1 MRAAVIRRYG
11 PPEVFAMQDLPDPQP
26 KPGEVLIRVKTI
38 GVNFADI
45 LQRIGAYPTAPKPP
59 FVPGLEVAGVVEK
72 AADGGRS
79 GEADS
84 LRPGDA
90 VAALTNFNAYAEW
103 VTVPAGLAFRL
114 PSGMTFEDAAAIPVN
129 YLTAYHSLFTMGNML
144 PGDRILIHGAAGGV
158 GVAAVQLAKVRGLKI
173 FGVAGPAKQ
182 ETLRKLGVDHAID
195 YEKDDFVDVVNK
207 YAPDGVEMAMDPIGG
222 KSFAKSYKC
231 LGSTG
236 RLVIYGFSTI
246 ASGNGKR
253 SLLGG
258 AKALLE
264 TPRFHP
270 LQLMAKNVSVIGVNL
285 TGLQARP
292 QLMRSEMAEIFQM
305 YATGKIKPI
314 IGKKFPLQEAA
325 AGHQFI
331 HDRKNI
337 GKVLLWVK

>member
-11 PPEVFAMQDLPDPQP
+11 APDVFAVQDLPDPQP

-45 LQRIGAYPTAPKPP
+45 LQRIGAYPSAPKPP

-72 AADGGRS
+72 VADGGRA
-79 GEADS
+79 GEGDA

-90 VAALTNFNAYAEW
+90 VAALTRFGAYAEW
-103 VTVPAGLAFRL
+103 VTVPAGMAFRL
-114 PSGMTFEDAAAIPVN
+114 PAGMPFDDAAAIPVN

-144 PGDRILIHGAAGGV
+144 PGDRLLIHAAAGGV
-158 GVAAVQLAKVRGLKI
+158 GIAAVQLAKARGLKI
-173 FGVAGPAKQ
+173 FGVAGPTKQ

-195 YEKDDFVDVVNK
+195 YDRDDFVDVVRK

-222 KSFAKSYKC
+222 KSFAKSFEC

-246 ASGNGKR
+246 ASGNRKR
-253 SLLGG
+253 SLFGG

-270 LQLMAKNVSVIGVNL
+270 LRLMGKNVSVIGVNL
-285 TGLQARP
+285 SGLQARP
-292 QLMRSEMAEIFQM
+292 QLMRAQMAEIFQM
-305 YATGKIKPI
+305 YSAGKIKPI
-314 IGKKFPLQEAA
+314 IGKKFPLLEAA
-325 AGHQFI
+325 MAHQFI

-337 GKVLLWVK
+337 GKVVLWVK